1 LGPKTGFRT
10 KFIIAFAESDR
21 IARGLKRAENNI
33 NTKMNKNMKKLDYL
47 EQKIMLAGRLALV
60 MLGVIFLAFAIWW
73 AVLSVPNGWRLYL
86 ADNDKTSVQKVE
98 GFKPDAKAFED
109 AVRSSQA
116 SATGQDEDTLKLRDA
131 MKAPE
136 IAAHYDSI
144 IRQIRAF
151 VDSKPAER
159 TQIEAA
165 ALENEIFP
173 LAPPEFEAI
182 DKYDTL
188 CTAANGAT
196 AAAAAVEAATAEAV
210 EVDAAA
216 GEAESVDAAATSE
229 EELPHCNKHTVRGT
243 IVENLNPVLYSAD
256 NDEEKR
262 ALHKSFIAGLDQSIS
277 GYLDGKT
284 PRDSLF
290 AMPAMQISSMLISS
304 YSTQFSEKL
313 NASDADDSLGSEMEQ
328 LIKRVTPLTLLAN
341 PFVVGTLVFLVVFVN
356 LMMML
361 AVIRIGRRLDN

>member
-1 LGPKTGFRT
+1 
-10 KFIIAFAESDR
+10 
-21 IARGLKRAENNI
+21 
-33 NTKMNKNMKKLDYL
+33 MKKLDYL

-60 MLGVIFLAFAIWW
+60 LLGVIFLVFAIWW
-73 AVLSVPNGWRLYL
+73 VVLSVPNGWRLYL
-86 ADNDKTSVQKVE
+86 ADNTESRVQKLA
-98 GFKPDAKAFED
+98 GYKPDAKAFEE

-116 SATGQDEDTLKLRDA
+116 RASGEDEDARKLREA
-131 MKAPE
+131 MKTPE

-165 ALENEIFP
+165 ALENGTLP
-173 LAPPEFEAI
+173 LAPDRFEAI

-188 CTAANGAT
+188 CDAG
-196 AAAAAVEAATAEAV
+196 AEAV
-210 EVDAAA
+210 E
-216 GEAESVDAAATSE
+216 VDAAATSE
-229 EELPHCNKHTVRGT
+229 EELPHCNKHTVRGA
-243 IVENLNPVLYSAD
+243 IVENLNSVLYWAH
-256 NDEEKR
+256 NDEEKL

-290 AMPAMQISSMLISS
+290 ALPAM
-304 YSTQFSEKL
+304 QFSEKL
-313 NASDADDSLGSEMEQ
+313 SESRSDDSIGREMDK
-328 LIKRVTPLTLLAN
+328 LAKGLTPLTVLAN
-341 PFVVGTLVFLVVFVN
+341 PFVIGVLVFLVVFVN

-361 AVIRIGRRLDN
+361 AVMRIGRRLDQDATKS

>member
-1 LGPKTGFRT
+1 
-10 KFIIAFAESDR
+10 
-21 IARGLKRAENNI
+21 
-33 NTKMNKNMKKLDYL
+33 MKKLDYL

-60 MLGVIFLAFAIWW
+60 LLGVIFLAFAIWW
-73 AVLSVPNGWRLYL
+73 VVLSVPNGWRLYL
-86 ADNDKTSVQKVE
+86 AEETESSVQKVE
-98 GFKPDAKAFED
+98 GFKPDSKAFED

-116 SATGQDEDTLKLRDA
+116 AASGEDEDTLKLREA
-131 MKAPE
+131 MKTPE
-136 IAAHYDSI
+136 IAAHYDNI

-151 VDSKPAER
+151 VDSKPEQR

-165 ALENEIFP
+165 ALENGIFP
-173 LAPPEFEAI
+173 LAPDQFEAI

-188 CTAANGAT
+188 CAADTGAT
-196 AAAAAVEAATAEAV
+196 DASAVAAAVFEAARAEAV

-216 GEAESVDAAATSE
+216 GEADNIDAAATSE

-256 NDEEKR
+256 NDEEKL

-290 AMPAMQISSMLISS
+290 ALPAMQISSTLISS
-304 YSTQFSEKL
+304 YSTQFTEKL
-313 NASDADDSLGSEMEQ
+313 SESDSDDSLGDEMEK
-328 LIKRVTPLTLLAN
+328 LVKGITPLTVLAN
-341 PFVVGTLVFLVVFVN
+341 PFVIGTLVFLVVFVN

-361 AVIRIGRRLDN
+361 AVMRIGRRLDQEDGSKS

>member
-1 LGPKTGFRT
+1 MALG
-10 KFIIAFAESDR
+10 
-21 IARGLKRAENNI
+21 LNRAENI
-33 NTKMNKNMKKLDYL
+33 STPKLPKNMKKLDYL

-60 MLGVIFLAFAIWW
+60 LLGVIFLAFAIWW

-86 ADNDKTSVQKVE
+86 TENEQTSVQKVE
-98 GFKPDAKAFED
+98 GFTPDAKAFED
-109 AVRSSQA
+109 AIRSSQA

-131 MKAPE
+131 MKTPE

-151 VDSKPAER
+151 VESKPEQRA
-159 TQIEAA
+159 QIEAA
-165 ALENEIFP
+165 ALENGIFP
-173 LAPPEFEAI
+173 LAPAEFEAI
-182 DKYDTL
+182 DKYGTL
-188 CTAANGAT
+188 CAADTGAT
-196 AAAAAVEAATAEAV
+196 AAAAAVEAASAEAV

-216 GEAESVDAAATSE
+216 GEAENADAAATNE

-256 NDEEKR
+256 NDEEKL
-262 ALHKSFIAGLDQSIS
+262 ALHKSYIAGLDQSIS

-290 AMPAMQISSMLISS
+290 AMPAMQISSTLISS

-313 NASDADDSLGSEMEQ
+313 NASDADDSLGSEIEQ

-341 PFVVGTLVFLVVFVN
+341 PFVIGTLLFLVVFVN

-361 AVIRIGRRLDN
+361 AVMRIGRRLDQEDGTKS

>member
-1 LGPKTGFRT
+1 
-10 KFIIAFAESDR
+10 
-21 IARGLKRAENNI
+21 
-33 NTKMNKNMKKLDYL
+33 MKKLDYL

-60 MLGVIFLAFAIWW
+60 LLGVIFLVFAIWW
-73 AVLSVPNGWRLYL
+73 VVLSVPNGWRLYL
-86 ADNDKTSVQKVE
+86 ADNTESRVQKLA
-98 GFKPDAKAFED
+98 GYKPDAKAFEE

-116 SATGQDEDTLKLRDA
+116 RASGEDEDARKLREA
-131 MKAPE
+131 MKTPE

-165 ALENEIFP
+165 ALENGTLP
-173 LAPPEFEAI
+173 LAPDRFEAI

-188 CTAANGAT
+188 CDA
-196 AAAAAVEAATAEAV
+196 EAEAV
-210 EVDAAA
+210 E
-216 GEAESVDAAATSE
+216 VDAAATSE
-229 EELPHCNKHTVRGT
+229 EELPHCNKHTVRGA
-243 IVENLNPVLYSAD
+243 IVENLNSVLYWAH
-256 NDEEKR
+256 NDEEKL

-290 AMPAMQISSMLISS
+290 ALPAMQINSTLISS
-304 YSTQFSEKL
+304 YTTQFSEKL
-313 NASDADDSLGSEMEQ
+313 RESRSDDSIGREMDK
-328 LIKRVTPLTLLAN
+328 LAKGVTPITVLAN
-341 PFVVGTLVFLVVFVN
+341 PFVIGVLVFLVVFVN

-361 AVIRIGRRLDN
+361 AVMRIGRRLDHEDGTKS